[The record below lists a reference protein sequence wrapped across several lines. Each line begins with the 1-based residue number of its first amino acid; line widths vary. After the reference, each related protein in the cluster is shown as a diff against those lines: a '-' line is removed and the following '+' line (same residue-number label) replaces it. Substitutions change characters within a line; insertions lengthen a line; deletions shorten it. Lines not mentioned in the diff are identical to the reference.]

1 MKKKQ
6 IIVGGLVIGM
16 FLAVSYYIKCGKTSI
31 TVSKGNPKRE
41 EAARKIAKIFN
52 FSIEEDENNITLLL
66 INVKE

>member
-16 FLAVSYYIKCGKTSI
+16 FLAVSYYIRYGKASI
-31 TVSKGNPKRE
+31 TISKGNPKRE

-66 INVKE
+66 IN